1 MLEKGADPH
10 KLDMYHQNILY
21 YISKSGNPFFIFLG
35 KDKLLK
41 FLLERYKFDL
51 NTNDYTKQ
59 TPLFFAAAQNQM
71 KCS

>member
-1 MLEKGADPH
+1 
-10 KLDMYHQNILY
+10 LY

-41 FLLERYKFDL
+41 FLLERYKFDI

-71 KCS
+71 KCA